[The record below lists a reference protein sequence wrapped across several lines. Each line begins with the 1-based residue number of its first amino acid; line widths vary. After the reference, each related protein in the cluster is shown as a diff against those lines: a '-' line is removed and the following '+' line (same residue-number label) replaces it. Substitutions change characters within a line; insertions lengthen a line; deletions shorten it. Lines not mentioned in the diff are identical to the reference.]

1 VLGHYCLWVGGV
13 EHNDISVKNL
23 MYDKDNNDCGILN
36 DYDLAH
42 LNGRPRPS
50 GTDPT
55 GTIPFMAFDLLTR
68 DAWDGKVKRLY
79 RHDCESFA
87 WVLLWICCRYENG
100 KEITDAP
107 LGEFITNDYH
117 QCSIEKHCIL
127 ARLKQ
132 IRPTTSYRN
141 FWKASVALLNVF
153 VRMRNNQD
161 QDLVNDRSAFIEPTN
176 DEMVQLCRKALEGKE
191 VSIFAEPWKVHEEQG
206 FQGVS

>member
-68 DAWDGKVKRLY
+68 DAWDGKVEQLY

-100 KEITDAP
+100 KEITNAP
-107 LGEFITNDYH
+107 LGEFITNDYD
-117 QCSIEKHCIL
+117 QCFIKKYCIL

-141 FWKASVALLNVF
+141 FWKASVALLSVF
-153 VRMRNNQD
+153 VMKRH
-161 QDLVNDRSAFIEPTN
+161 DRDYRGKERKSLEPTN
-176 DEMVQLCRKALEGKE
+176 NEVVQWCRTALEGNG
-191 VSIFAEPWKVHEEQG
+191 VSIFPELWKVHEEQG
-206 FQGVS
+206 FQGVF